1 MLLIVR
7 AGAQR
12 RVAGSTDWRA
22 YQNLI
27 ISNKFYVILQI
38 NFIFINNHFYSV

>member
-27 ISNKFYVILQI
+27 ISTKFYVILQI
-38 NFIFINNHFYSV
+38 NFIFINNHFYSY